1 MKLAKHFLMFLA
13 AAAMLLPATQA
24 ATRATN
30 FKEAQYY
37 LHDDGYALFIY
48 GSDWDKRGKEICS
61 ALYQHPEIA
70 EAAGKAVMLMVPLP
84 ESMDDAEKATLKKK
98 MGTLSLP
105 DIHSKHSFPAVVL
118 YDKAGR
124 LYTNICGPAMI
135 YPAPERIALMISRRR
150 AAMLQQ
156 LELMKEADKLQGEE
170 RARIIF
176 QACRLPNIAAPDRA
190 QELIREADPEDK
202 TGCLSALNFYNTT
215 LGDKANSMTLEEI
228 LAAQD
233 KSIANPLLTPE
244 QRQNAC
250 AYAIG
255 TIRRRT
261 GANGAELIRQ
271 YALRMKAINPDSVLG
286 RSADVVMRDW
296 THGLQYVRGWS
307 PDTLPSKGQP
317 TELLGRLPIG
327 PAGTYKLHFKP
338 TGGHKAI
345 VARVA
350 LFDGDKLISEDV
362 HTTPIADNGQD
373 HFYTLTAPE
382 EVKQPR
388 IFITFDNEANDRDTR
403 GVFSITK
410 D

>member
-1 MKLAKHFLMFLA
+1 MKLAKYFLMFFA
-13 AAAMLLPATQA
+13 VAAMLQPTTRA
-24 ATRATN
+24 ATLATN
-30 FKEAQYY
+30 FKEARYS
-37 LHDDGYALFIY
+37 LTDDGYALFIY
-48 GSDWDKRGKEICS
+48 GSDWDKRGKELCNT
-61 ALYQHPEIA
+61 LYRHPRIA
-70 EAAGKAVMLMVPLP
+70 EAAGDAVMLMVPLP
-84 ESMDDAEKATLKKK
+84 ESMDEAEKATLKKK
-98 MGTLSLP
+98 MGTLELP

-124 LYTNICGPAMI
+124 LYTTICGPAMI
-135 YPAPERIALMISRRR
+135 YPDPERIGLMISRRR
-150 AAMLQQ
+150 AAMRQQ
-156 LELMKEADKLQGEE
+156 MELMKEADKLTGEE
-170 RARIIF
+170 RARTIF
-176 QACRLPNIAAPDRA
+176 RACRLPNIAAPNRA
-190 QELIREADPEDK
+190 QDLIREADPEDK

-215 LGDKANSMTLEEI
+215 IGDKADSMTLEEI

-233 KSIANPLLTPE
+233 QSIANSLLTDQ

-255 TIRRRT
+255 TVRRRC
-261 GANGAELIRQ
+261 GANGANLIRQ
-271 YALRMKAINPDSVLG
+271 YALRMKAIDPESVLG

-296 THGLQYVRGWS
+296 AQGLQYVRGWS
-307 PDTLPSKGQP
+307 PDTLPTKGQP

-362 HTTPIADNGQD
+362 HTTAIADNGQD
-373 HFYTLTAPE
+373 HYYTLTASE